1 MTYGTGSF
9 GLLPFAVPPASSGGE
24 PAPESATVAGLA
36 TMAWAATGAVDAEV
50 LPLPSGS
57 ISISSPVPYRLRQRN
72 VGANTASVTIAGT
85 STATSAIEYRRGTGA
100 WQTLVA
106 SHPGGAYSV
115 AVTLS
120 TGQGD
125 LQVRHASDNA
135 VTASVALAT
144 VGDAFIAIGQSNN
157 VGVSPEVVAP
167 VASAFTALQYD
178 RADTWKPLQEGSTQA
193 TSFDGGSTGS
203 KGSYFGALSNRL
215 QANNVPV
222 AFIPAAVGSTTIA
235 DWQRYAPLPTALSTL
250 YGRAL
255 TQWNEMGGGR
265 AAILWQGESDASSG
279 TTKAAYKAG
288 LHAVIDGWWTDTG
301 TPVFLVLITNFHANA
316 PMIREAQMEVI
327 AESAHVIGWA
337 DGGGAYTG
345 DVHYLTAAQINAVAD
360 AIYTPFAAAFYT
372 EPAAA
377 DVAGL
382 ATMAWSAT
390 GAVDAVLG
398 PAPMSGSVAGL
409 ATMAWSA
416 TASVSVDLVD
426 LPPDTITTTV
436 AGLATMAWTA
446 TGGVTAT
453 VLPPPVEATVQG
465 LATMAWSAFGSVHVS
480 DGSIIWP
487 TTRAGE
493 AATARVPFDGV
504 RVIVPDAD
512 DPAAPVKA
520 LPLYLV
526 DTERV
531 LFDFDAKYLPGAG
544 DTAATL
550 LAVDA
555 PAGLLATPDLPV
567 GSALT
572 SGVVALAITPATT
585 AGTYRLQVQIRTTGG
600 RECTGLL
607 DVVVS
612 ASVQPVKTF
621 RLRSTADRDVFELD
635 YTAKYLAGAADEAA
649 SLLGVT
655 ADAGL
660 SADARLDVG
669 GVVQLAVDNPAAA
682 GTYQVQAQ
690 LLTTAGRRKTGAIAV
705 EVLP

>member
-1 MTYGTGSF
+1 MWAAAPIGAEPIGASAGSGVIGADVMVSAAGAAAMAWAATGSASVTVIA
-9 GLLPFAVPPASSGGE
+9 PPVAVDAAGAATMAWAAVAASSVTVVD
-24 PAPESATVAGLA
+24 PAAAQADVAASGAMSWAAAGAASASILPPVAADAQGAA
-36 TMAWAATGAVDAEV
+36 TMAWAATGYV
-50 LPLPSGS
+50 
-57 ISISSPVPYRLRQRN
+57 
-72 VGANTASVTIAGT
+72 
-85 STATSAIEYRRGTGA
+85 
-100 WQTLVA
+100 
-106 SHPGGAYSV
+106 
-115 AVTLS
+115 
-120 TGQGD
+120 
-125 LQVRHASDNA
+125 
-135 VTASVALAT
+135 
-144 VGDAFIAIGQSNN
+144 
-157 VGVSPEVVAP
+157 
-167 VASAFTALQYD
+167 
-178 RADTWKPLQEGSTQA
+178 
-193 TSFDGGSTGS
+193 
-203 KGSYFGALSNRL
+203 
-215 QANNVPV
+215 
-222 AFIPAAVGSTTIA
+222 
-235 DWQRYAPLPTALSTL
+235 
-250 YGRAL
+250 
-255 TQWNEMGGGR
+255 
-265 AAILWQGESDASSG
+265 
-279 TTKAAYKAG
+279 
-288 LHAVIDGWWTDTG
+288 
-301 TPVFLVLITNFHANA
+301 
-316 PMIREAQMEVI
+316 
-327 AESAHVIGWA
+327 
-337 DGGGAYTG
+337 YT
-345 DVHYLTAAQINAVAD
+345 
-360 AIYTPFAAAFYT
+360 
-372 EPAAA
+372 
-377 DVAGL
+377 
-382 ATMAWSAT
+382 
-390 GAVDAVLG
+390 
-398 PAPMSGSVAGL
+398 
-409 ATMAWSA
+409 
-416 TASVSVDLVD
+416 
-426 LPPDTITTTV
+426 
-436 AGLATMAWTA
+436 
-446 TGGVTAT
+446 
-453 VLPPPVEATVQG
+453 
-465 LATMAWSAFGSVHVS
+465 S

-520 LPLYLV
+520 LPLYLA

-531 LFDFDAKYLPGAG
+531 LFDFEAKYLAGAG

-555 PAGLLATPDLPV
+555 PAGLLATPDLPI

-621 RLRSTADRDVFELD
+621 RLRSTADRDVFDLD